1 MSKQEL
7 LQIIEKKRAE
17 LIDIVLKNGLNSTIS
32 LKYSQELDK
41 LLTQYIRD
49 DHNSSKTK
57 NKQACS

>member
-49 DHNSSKTK
+49 DHDSKN

>member
-49 DHNSSKTK
+49 DHNSSK

>member
-1 MSKQEL
+1 MSKQDL

-17 LIDIVLKNGLNSTIS
+17 LIDIVLKNGLNSTVS

-41 LLTQYIRD
+41 LLTQYIKD
-49 DHNSSKTK
+49 DHNLTK

>member
-17 LIDIVLKNGLNSTIS
+17 LIDIVLKNGLNSTVS

-41 LLTQYIRD
+41 LLTQYIKD
-49 DHNSSKTK
+49 DHNLTK
-57 NKQACS
+57 NKRVCS